1 MVTKKQTR
9 LVKIR
14 AQKILEIV
22 GILQNVIEKTLIN
35 LRVLS
40 LVKINTCIS
49 DTPCIIFFVL
59 IYRIF
64 FF

>member
-22 GILQNVIEKTLIN
+22 GNFAK
-35 LRVLS
+35 
-40 LVKINTCIS
+40 C
-49 DTPCIIFFVL
+49 
-59 IYRIF
+59 YRENF
-64 FF
+64 NKFASSFTG

>member
-1 MVTKKQTR
+1 MKIKILMVTKKQTR

-22 GILQNVIEKTLIN
+22 ANFTSLEKTLIN

-49 DTPCIIFFVL
+49 DTPCIIFFVDL
-59 IYRIF
+59 
-64 FF
+64 